1 MGLFNKNKKSEVEV
15 KSDSTLRKEF
25 EEIKNI
31 PLPEK
36 TRQIV
41 NVAVESCCG
50 CGCDT
55 TWFHLVG
62 DSETDIPATEDQFM
76 SWSDLDGILKRNSG
90 ISAYYKRYIDDPSD
104 WNSNNQERYIP

>member
-1 MGLFNKNKKSEVEV
+1 MGLFNKTKKSLDSVH
-15 KSDSTLRKEF
+15 SDASLKEKF

-62 DSETDIPATEDQFM
+62 DPGVELNVSEDTFM
-76 SWSDLDGILKRNSG
+76 DWDTFDKLVRKDGVN
-90 ISAYYKRYIDDPSD
+90 AYYDRYIQDPND
-104 WNSNNQERYIP
+104 WDSRHYEQYS